1 MGNVRALVIAA
12 LALGASPV
20 SAQVWRGD
28 FETADLS
35 QFSTLNQTIN
45 GHDYITVVGD
55 RVASGAHAGRIELH
69 DDAVWPN
76 GLKRVELHHSPA
88 TGRTADG
95 HALYFAWSFY
105 LPATLPTDPDQ
116 TIGYWESN
124 TSYHQIMAF
133 TVSGTDLQFYT
144 QLPSYQSRWTGTGV
158 VTPATWHRIAMHVVW
173 SQSATTGRV
182 DAWLDGT
189 QVVTALAVPTLADT
203 NEVFTQ
209 FGLLRG
215 AIEFT
220 DVPVI
225 YIDDAMEGD
234 SLADVHYDQLPTI
247 TPDAGMPD
255 AGHDGGVA
263 ADAAV
268 PSDAAMT
275 TDAATSRDAGA
286 DAASVTTLTGGCSC
300 STSAPNGRGGWL
312 VGLWAV
318 AWVARKAKGRH
329 PLGRPASRRS
339 I

>member
-1 MGNVRALVIAA
+1 MGNVRALVIVA
-12 LALGASPV
+12 LALCASPV

-28 FETADLS
+28 FETGDLS

-45 GHDYITVVGD
+45 AHDYITVVGD

-76 GLKRVELHHSPA
+76 GLKRVELHHGPA
-88 TGRTADG
+88 AGRTAEG

-144 QLPSYQSRWTGTGV
+144 QLPSYHSRWTGTGV
-158 VTPATWHRIAMHVVW
+158 VTPATWHRIAMRVVW

-215 AIEFT
+215 AVEFT

-234 SLADVHYDQLPTI
+234 SLADVHYDQLPPV

-255 AGHDGGVA
+255 AGRDGGA
-263 ADAAV
+263 ALDAATRN
-268 PSDAAMT
+268 DAAAT
-275 TDAATSRDAGA
+275 SDAATSSRDAGS
-286 DAASVTTLTGGCSC
+286 DAASVTTTLSGGCSC
-300 STSAPNGRGGWL
+300 STSAPRTHGAWL
-312 VGLWAV
+312 VGLWALV
-318 AWVARKAKGRH
+318 VLA
-329 PLGRPASRRS
+329 RRS
-339 I
+339 RG